1 MRVKKT
7 VFRLW
12 DTSIR
17 NSSTVVITLDDAL
30 SLFFWFWWFGLF
42 FLPLL
47 TWFPNHYLPLPPDVL
62 MREGV
67 NPLTRE
73 PEHIAIKLNY
83 FTHIYYFVAM
93 LLYDISH
100 HLMFKQMGSEYIAYL
115 RDLDQQGL
123 INEIFARCE
132 IGFCGS
138 WLFAI
143 IGFVI
148 GWKRLDPDEQVRG
161 KMGLMGF
168 KAAADLRRI
177 NLAVEQRGK
186 NAFQRL
192 REWIKNINPE
202 DDMIEIAPGAPIAR
216 DFWTKH
222 LFMLSKIGAGKTQFL
237 HFLLAQLFKKRHRL
251 FIGDIKGDM
260 CRFYPSARI
269 LSPFIKGSLVLDIA
283 KLLHNKFVAETFAEY
298 LIAESKDPMWSKASR
313 ALFVGFVVYLNATR
327 QKNWG
332 YKELIQMFKLPG
344 DKLYDL
350 MLRFNPQGASA
361 VEEANVTTKGIQIQ
375 MQASLGTLYSLYEAW
390 GDKKPNFD
398 LIEWL
403 ENDNPKRTRRRIV
416 MVGDMQYATLT
427 KGFFS
432 AVFSVINSR
441 INSPTYPDSKKRKLW
456 FILDELPQY
465 GKLDINALI
474 EVGRSKD
481 IRFVGIAQS
490 KFQLK
495 EIYGENN
502 LETWLGS
509 VGIKAFA
516 GLNEGDD
523 AIWLCEKMIGKIEV
537 ERGNWSVAQQ
547 QQGGASKTYME
558 SNVKDILLVQ
568 PEELNNILGPFDDG
582 VHIGI
587 VGMSS
592 NFNVLTIPY
601 TNVDTKREIEYE
613 PWINSF
619 MPRAAE
625 LGDIDLTV
633 GMPQQPPLQ
642 QEQDGLTETP
652 ADFKPEW
659 TDEELSQEL
668 PPSEAEMVVVQTVEP
683 LDRETEPLGDPVDG
697 AMADMVVSSSHV
709 AHMALPALEML
720 EAVTKRPPTSKMTTE
735 IRFKQHS

>member
-7 VFRLW
+7 KWRLFW

-17 NSSTVVITLDDAL
+17 NSSTVIITVDDAIAL
-30 SLFFWFWWFGLF
+30 AIFGWFVGLF

-47 TWFPNHYLPLPPDVL
+47 TWFPNHFLPLPPDTL
-62 MREGV
+62 IRNGV
-67 NPLTRE
+67 NQLTRE
-73 PEHIAIKLNY
+73 VENIPIHLDY
-83 FTHIYYFVAM
+83 FSHIYYFFAM
-93 LLYDISH
+93 LFYNWSH
-100 HLMFKQMGSEYIAYL
+100 HLFFKQMGPEYMAYL
-115 RDLDQQGL
+115 QNLDHQG
-123 INEIFARCE
+123 IIDEIFNRYE
-132 IGFCGS
+132 IGFYGS
-138 WLFAI
+138 WLIAI

-148 GWKRLDPDEQVRG
+148 GWKKIDLDEQVRG
-161 KMGLMGF
+161 KRGLTGAQ
-168 KAAADLRRI
+168 AAADLRNI

-186 NAFQRL
+186 HWWTKLN
-192 REWIKNINPE
+192 EWMKSINPI
-202 DDMIEIAPGAPIAR
+202 DDMIELAPGVPIAR

-237 HFLLAQLFKKRHRL
+237 HNLIPQLIKKKHRL
-251 FIGDIKGDM
+251 FLGDIKGDM
-260 CRFYPSARI
+260 VRFYPSARI

-283 KLLHNKFVAETFAEY
+283 KLLPNKLVAETFAEY

-327 QKNWG
+327 RKDWG

-344 DKLYDL
+344 DKLYSL
-350 MLRFNPQGASA
+350 MLKYNPQGASA

-403 ENDNPKRTRRRIV
+403 ENDNPKRSRRRVV

-432 AVFSVINSR
+432 AVFSIINSR
-441 INSPTYPDSKKRKLW
+441 INSPSYPDSKTRKLW

-495 EIYGENN
+495 KIYGEED

-537 ERGNWSVAQQ
+537 ERGNWSVAHQ
-547 QQGGASKTYME
+547 QQGGSSKTYME

-568 PEELNNILGPFDDG
+568 PEELNDILGPKDDG

-587 VGMSS
+587 VGMSK
-592 NFNVLTIPY
+592 NFNILNIPY
-601 TNVDTKREIEYE
+601 TNVATRREIEYE

-619 MPRAAE
+619 IPRASE
-625 LGDIDLTV
+625 LGDIDLTL
-633 GMPQQPPLQ
+633 GLPQQQQGPDMEVPPEDYQ
-642 QEQDGLTETP
+642 
-652 ADFKPEW
+652 PEW
-659 TDEELSQEL
+659 TDEELTGEL
-668 PPSEAEMVVVQTVEP
+668 PPSELDMMAVQTVEP
-683 LDRETEPLGDPVDG
+683 AKSETEPLGDPVDG
-697 AMADMVVSSSHV
+697 AVGDVLMSSSHA
-709 AHMALPALEML
+709 AHMALPAIEML
-720 EAVTKRPPTSKMTTE
+720 EAVTKRPPTSKMKTE